1 VEIERGKEPYGRSCV
16 FLCKRRETYKRGCNV
31 MAMLKELRED
41 YRKVRCI
48 GQFKGEAF
56 MLLSKKKILWN
67 TEVRWVENS
76 KGSLL

>member
-1 VEIERGKEPYGRSCV
+1 
-16 FLCKRRETYKRGCNV
+16 